1 MEEQGNV
8 KVVCRFRPLNDKELQ
23 TSESLCVN
31 FLDDHTVSIHS
42 VSPDQHKFTFD
53 QVFAPSS
60 SQESVYTF
68 AARPIVDAVLEG
80 FNGTV
85 FAYGQTSSGKTF
97 TMTGPDVEDL
107 ELMGIIPRMVQ
118 TVFDTIRMSDDNIE
132 FSVKVAY
139 CEIYLEKIKDLL
151 DISKVNL
158 SVHEDKTRG
167 VYIEGLTE
175 RYVGNENEVFELMHM
190 GLDNREVAYTNMNAG
205 SSRSHSIFVITIGQT
220 NSLDYMGKVGKLYLV
235 DLAGSEKVGKT
246 GAAGKRLDEAKNI
259 NKSLTA
265 LGHVINSLT
274 DGKSTHVPYR
284 DSKLTRVLQDSLG
297 GNSKTSLIVT
307 CSPSPYN
314 EAETISTLR
323 FGIRAKSI
331 KNKPKINKEYTLAEM
346 KLLLAKSEEEIEK
359 RNKIIQKLE
368 ERLRNSGN
376 SEPEILLSVR
386 EGFPE
391 RINYD
396 EIMEEISELKNK
408 LNEQTERNKN
418 EKEKNKI
425 VNSELQSCNLKI
437 NRLEAQLNQMYGNL
451 STCESTVKEQEALIE
466 KLVINN
472 ENLQA
477 KIEATGKN
485 NLILDKLLTEK
496 DAEIKHLKL
505 ELTMRPGTVAKSD
518 TKKIQ
523 NMQSE
528 LEHERENCEG
538 LTKKIAELES
548 MLDTVLRQSDISN
561 NSKMEQ
567 NYENLLRREKETW
580 EKERSGFLRDL
591 GNRVNKVIELEV
603 DLDNLRDAYKILE
616 KTLGLGEKALIR
628 KNDALE
634 KSLEQLINGF
644 QKITMQN
651 DKFICDIRY
660 FEGKIREESDQ
671 SKHLRD
677 KCLAYDIQ
685 IAEYQDKIKM
695 LEDDAR
701 LISSS
706 RNRASITGNIRKY
719 VRKGA
724 DNSLRTSSIFQIPE
738 DG

>member
-8 KVVCRFRPLNDKELQ
+8 KVVCRFRPLNEKELQ

-31 FLDDHTVSIHS
+31 FLDERTASINS
-42 VSPDQHKFTFD
+42 SSPDQQKFTFD
-53 QVFAPSS
+53 QVFPPSS
-60 SQESVYTF
+60 SQESVYNF

-118 TVFDTIRMSDDNIE
+118 TVFDTIRISDDNIE

-151 DISKVNL
+151 DASKVNL

-167 VYIEGLTE
+167 IYIEGLTE
-175 RYVGNENEVFELMHM
+175 RYVGDENEVFELMRM
-190 GLDNREVAYTNMNAG
+190 GLDNREVACTNMNAG

-220 NSLDYMGKVGKLYLV
+220 NSLDYMGKTGKLYLV

-274 DGKSTHVPYR
+274 DGKSTHIPYR

-359 RNKIIQKLE
+359 RNRIIEKLE
-368 ERLRNSGN
+368 ESLRSSGN
-376 SEPEILLSVR
+376 TEPEILLSVR
-386 EGFPE
+386 EGFSE

-396 EIMEEISELKNK
+396 EIMEEISDLKDK
-408 LNEQTERNKN
+408 LNEQTERNKQ

-425 VNSELQSCNLKI
+425 ANSELQNCNLKI
-437 NRLEAQLNQMYGNL
+437 NRLETQLNQIHGNL
-451 STCESTVKEQEALIE
+451 TTCESTIKEQETLIE
-466 KLVINN
+466 KLAINN

-496 DAEIKHLKL
+496 DAEIKQIKL
-505 ELTMRPGTVAKSD
+505 ELTMRPGNAAKSD

-523 NMQSE
+523 NMLLE
-528 LEHERENCEG
+528 LQHERENSEV

-548 MLDTVLRQSDISN
+548 MLDTMLKQSDISN

-567 NYENLLRREKETW
+567 HYENLLRREKETW
-580 EKERSGFLRDL
+580 EKEKTGFLRDL
-591 GNRVNKVIELEV
+591 ANRVNKVIELEV

-616 KTLGLGEKALIR
+616 KTIGLGEKALIR

-634 KSLEQLINGF
+634 KSLEQLINGY

-651 DKFICDIRY
+651 DKQISDIKF
-660 FEGKIREESDQ
+660 FEAKLREENEQ
-671 SKHLRD
+671 SKHLKA
-677 KCLAYDIQ
+677 KCMAYNIQ
-685 IAEYQDKIKM
+685 IAEYQDKIRI
-695 LEDDAR
+695 LEDDVR

-706 RNRASITGNIRKY
+706 RSRTSINGNIRKF

-724 DNSLRTSSIFQIPE
+724 DISLRTSSIFQIPE